1 MNVAELLAEVEGW
14 GGTVDLDQDKLVVDV
29 PEAFPDAIVERLRIH
44 KPEIVHHLTQ
54 RRYEPLYPHPDQR
67 EEELRELVRRVEEDG
82 YVLLWCEVLED
93 YVVYHRNDVDLATIP
108 PSFVPYSEDELY
120 HLFGADEE
128 QPSPDALRLIHAAKK
143 KGALVRDSTRE
154 S

>member
-54 RRYEPLYPHPDQR
+54 RAHLQNHQDYPPVRYVTDTEPA
-67 EEELRELVRRVEEDG
+67 RRAVAG
-82 YVLLWCEVLED
+82 LM
-93 YVVYHRNDVDLATIP
+93 
-108 PSFVPYSEDELY
+108 
-120 HLFGADEE
+120 
-128 QPSPDALRLIHAAKK
+128 
-143 KGALVRDSTRE
+143 RDS
-154 S
+154 